1 MNLVNQEGIDI
12 KRSDAKQNK
21 REEDKVGDGPAD
33 NDVRITKMIKKT
45 THQIIS
51 AGKDTNLTISAQKKR
66 LRSRTPEKKCEEIR
80 AKKRRRYSV
89 SKNSQNK
96 GIRKDAI
103 ESTDFSK
110 AGSSLVANAPNSEKG
125 SIMKNTSDANPGKN
139 VPSSNSYSLKTL
151 ETFIETMGI
160 DVPSKRHLLAY
171 NRVSKV

>member
-1 MNLVNQEGIDI
+1 
-12 KRSDAKQNK
+12 
-21 REEDKVGDGPAD
+21 
-33 NDVRITKMIKKT
+33 MIKKT

-66 LRSRTPEKKCEEIR
+66 LRSRTPEKKSEEIR

-89 SKNSQNK
+89 SKNSQNN

-110 AGSSLVANAPNSEKG
+110 AGSSLVANGPSSEKG
-125 SIMKNTSDANPGKN
+125 STLKNISDARPGKN
-139 VPSSNSYSLKTL
+139 VSCSKLYSLKTL

-160 DVPSKRHLLAY
+160 DVPSNRHLLAY